1 MIRNHGFIQSEATRM
16 SAGGFEMTSVW
27 GSSCAKPLF
36 IERGFFV

>member
-1 MIRNHGFIQSEATRM
+1 MTRKHGFIQSEATRM
-16 SAGGFEMTSVW
+16 GAQGSDMVSVW